1 MKKQGFSGLP
11 SYVSL
16 AFLRGRHIYFVKVPS
31 WANPFYMGVLQIHF
45 VWVPCKSILYGC
57 LASLFC
63 VDVLQIRFVWMS
75 CKPNQPFN
83 SRRTSFGFSLR
94 PPGPQ
99 SQSLCFFQKVN
110 IRRNIKLIISRG
122 HQLENFDWNVCPE
135 LAGVTHGITLPG
147 NRTFLFTS
155 DQYWRLLPGSFLKF
169 NLLPFHNPLQE
180 YCSGWVRKP
189 RLPS

>member
-31 WANPFYMGVLQIHF
+31 WTNPFCM
-45 VWVPCKSILYGC
+45 
-57 LASLFC
+57 
-63 VDVLQIRFVWMS
+63 DVLQIQS
-75 CKPNQPFN
+75 
-83 SRRTSFGFSLR
+83 TLSFQENKFWIFSPASR
-94 PPGPQ
+94 PPISKPMLLPKGEYPE
-99 SQSLCFFQKVN
+99 KY
-110 IRRNIKLIISRG
+110 KLIISRG
-122 HQLENFDWNVCPE
+122 HQSENFDWNVSPE

-169 NLLPFHNPLQE
+169 NLLPFHNPFQE

-189 RLPS
+189 WLPS